1 MSVID
6 NIMNSKP
13 TLTDEEWNVISGIA
27 SELAGANG
35 ASGVLHIG
43 SNLTTAL
50 AIVLAAGLE
59 ALEGENE

>member
-6 NIMNSKP
+6 SIMNSKP
-13 TLTDEEWNVISGIA
+13 TLTDEEWIIISGIA
-27 SELAGANG
+27 SKLAGANG